1 MYINKQ
7 FKQTNDSNSNLE
19 SDPLNTNTIKLKIT
33 SSKNFNNINYTLLPK
48 LNDSERKQISKRNQE
63 NLEEKTNMDYK
74 EELSVITTL
83 WDELGITEDYR
94 YQFNKILKHNIYS
107 SKMLF
112 FQEKESLQKFKTS
125 LMKLKKEIYNREN
138 NIENLIKIVK
148 MIDAQKIENKV
159 LLKEVVNIIKNLRLN
174 AVNIV
179 IYINRVRE
187 LGFYYYFQGKWDLTK
202 LKNEY
207 MYNNNYLLQ
216 MNEDLNFLKDSTLGK
231 YIQLGEKKID
241 AFFTNCS
248 QLNKENIED
257 DDDVDKIIIPFS
269 DDLIQLIEQSI
280 YYVIQDQ
287 IMDNIYQ
294 KKSIAMNKNY
304 NMNGMHRSNS
314 TKIKIKKVPSRPM
327 TSKGIFS
334 SNKYRDIGIRNTIK
348 KTNNL
353 FSGLEA
359 KLSNT
364 FKNVEYNNLFQL
376 SSKLNEPKINLIPE
390 STRIKNRVR
399 NPDCF
404 KTFNNSD
411 QKRIKIEHEVMSSL
425 NSSNG
430 KNRTYYEKNI
440 NRNDSSEKIL
450 IENEKLKKDNLEIK
464 NELEKL
470 SKKIEENEKFKKKL
484 EDKLILQKKEM
495 DYNSNSVEEIK
506 VQLLKEKKELEQKL
520 KEEIE
525 KSINL
530 KKQNGNQIVNK
541 EIQFQIDKSKHI
553 NNIKY
558 VNIYKKHNFQKNKIK
573 NKYKIVY
580 YKEDIDSLINK
591 LKLCKILDNTQS
603 QVKQYFDLQNKIYNK
618 ETYLIGQYPIAL
630 ITKLNEDENQ
640 IIGVC
645 SYYYNHNP
653 LEQGILNINFICVI
667 KEKENSYEQI
677 NDIIK
682 FIKENE
688 NYNKIIINL
697 NLINDNIDNDLINF
711 LKVNLGFKTNITDNK
726 IQLYFIN
733 NKENIK
739 YNKGFL
745 CSNSISL
752 LSFTKTENKSN
763 DNTNNDYKYI
773 NNLLIDSLL
782 LKQKKI
788 FVDFNKKDDMYKM
801 ISNLEKNVNPIVDL
815 ILPENKNIAELNS
828 KINDLKLKNKIKDSL
843 CFKNNE
849 NIESFGLIRLN
860 LNLFFKNILYLKYK
874 NYYYHRISCENVEVI
889 KDTKNSCV
897 IYNIPTLKEDI
908 NILILELND
917 SIKKILINNYTN
929 IYDSFFAYYNAL
941 NEKNIDRLI
950 NILIPFFKIEKHLQT
965 NNISNKINIYEDI
978 NKNKVLNIGCFDE
991 YIEMEFNKEE
1001 EININEQIIYIVDN
1015 KDIIVNQEFI
1025 IGIIYNKETLVQ
1037 LIHVQ
1042 KDDLIEITNSK
1053 K

>member
-7 FKQTNDSNSNLE
+7 FKQTNDSNSNIE
-19 SDPLNTNTIKLKIT
+19 SDPHNINSIKLRIT
-33 SSKNFNNINYTLLPK
+33 SSKNFNNINYTLLPR
-48 LNDSERKQISKRNQE
+48 LNESEKASKRNRE
-63 NLEEKTNMDYK
+63 NMEEKTNTDYK
-74 EELSVITTL
+74 EELLVITTL

-94 YQFNKILKHNIYS
+94 YQFNKILKHNIYD

-112 FQEKESLQKFKTS
+112 FQEKENLQKFKTS

-138 NIENLIKIVK
+138 NIENLIKVVK

-159 LLKEVVNIIKNLRLN
+159 LLKEVVNLIKNLRLN

-202 LKNEY
+202 LKEEY

-231 YIQLGEKKID
+231 YLYLGEKKID

-248 QLNKENIED
+248 QLNQEIIND
-257 DDDVDKIIIPFS
+257 DDKIIIPFS
-269 DDLIQLIEQSI
+269 DDLIQLIEQSL
-280 YYVIQDQ
+280 YYVIQDK

-294 KKSIAMNKNY
+294 KKSLSINRN
-304 NMNGMHRSNS
+304 NNITGMHRSNS
-314 TKIKIKKVPSRPM
+314 TKIKIKKVPCRPM
-327 TSKGIFS
+327 TSKGIFN
-334 SNKYRDIGIRNTIK
+334 SNKYRDIGLRSTIK
-348 KTNNL
+348 NNNNI
-353 FSGLEA
+353 FNGLET

-411 QKRIKIEHEVMSSL
+411 QKKIKIEHEIMSSL

-430 KNRTYYEKNI
+430 KNMTYYEK
-440 NRNDSSEKIL
+440 NRNDSSEKIM
-450 IENEKLKKDNLEIK
+450 IENEKLKKDNQEIK

-506 VQLLKEKKELEQKL
+506 IQLLKEKKEIEQKL

-525 KSINL
+525 KSMNL
-530 KKQNGNQIVNK
+530 KRQSDNQIINK
-541 EIQFQIDKSKHI
+541 EIQFQIDKSKLI

-591 LKLCKILDNTQS
+591 LKLSKIIENTKS
-603 QVKQYFDLQNKIYNK
+603 QVNQYFCIENKIYNK
-618 ETYLIGQYPIAL
+618 DAYLIGQYPKVL

-645 SYYYNHNP
+645 TYYFSHNP
-653 LEQGILNINFICVI
+653 IEQGILNINFICVI
-667 KEKENSYEQI
+667 KEREKENSFDQI
-677 NDIIK
+677 NEVIK

-688 NYNKIIINL
+688 NYYKIIITL
-697 NLINDNIDNDLINF
+697 NFVNNNNDNDLINY
-711 LKVNLGFKTNITDNK
+711 LKSNLGFKADIIDNK
-726 IQLYFIN
+726 IQLFFLN

-739 YNKGFL
+739 DNKGFL
-745 CSNSISL
+745 CSNIISL
-752 LSFTKTENKSN
+752 LSFTKNENKSSAII
-763 DNTNNDYKYI
+763 NNYYKYA
-773 NNLLIDSLL
+773 NNLLIDALL
-782 LKQKKI
+782 LEQKKI
-788 FVDFNKKDDMYKM
+788 FVDFNKKNERYKI
-801 ISNLEKNVNPIVDL
+801 ISNLEKNYNPIINL
-815 ILPENKNIAELNS
+815 ILPENKNIEELNS
-828 KINDLKLKNKIKDSL
+828 KINDSNIKDKIKDSL
-843 CFKNNE
+843 CFKNKSNT
-849 NIESFGLIRLN
+849 ESFGLIGLN
-860 LNLFFKNILYLKYK
+860 LNLFVKNILYLQYQ
-874 NYYYHRISCENVEVI
+874 NYYYHRISCENVEAI
-889 KDTKNSCV
+889 KDTKNACV
-897 IYNIPTLKEDI
+897 IYNIPTLKENI

-917 SIKKILINNYTN
+917 SIKKILINNNSN
-929 IYDSFFAYYNAL
+929 IYDSFFDYYKSL
-941 NEKNIDRLI
+941 NEKNPGKII

-965 NNISNKINIYEDI
+965 SNISNNLKGINIYEDA
-978 NKNKVLNIGCFDE
+978 NKNKVLNIGSFDE
-991 YIEMEFNKEE
+991 YIKVEFNKE
-1001 EININEQIIYIVDN
+1001 EININEQINYIVDN
-1015 KDIIVNQEFI
+1015 KDIIINQEFI
-1025 IGIIYNKETLVQ
+1025 FGIIYNKNTFVH

-1042 KDDLIEITNSK
+1042 KDDWIKVTDFNK
-1053 K
+1053 

>member
-1 MYINKQ
+1 M
-7 FKQTNDSNSNLE
+7 
-19 SDPLNTNTIKLKIT
+19 
-33 SSKNFNNINYTLLPK
+33 
-48 LNDSERKQISKRNQE
+48 
-63 NLEEKTNMDYK
+63 
-74 EELSVITTL
+74 
-83 WDELGITEDYR
+83 
-94 YQFNKILKHNIYS
+94 
-107 SKMLF
+107 
-112 FQEKESLQKFKTS
+112 
-125 LMKLKKEIYNREN
+125 
-138 NIENLIKIVK
+138 
-148 MIDAQKIENKV
+148 
-159 LLKEVVNIIKNLRLN
+159 
-174 AVNIV
+174 
-179 IYINRVRE
+179 
-187 LGFYYYFQGKWDLTK
+187 
-202 LKNEY
+202 
-207 MYNNNYLLQ
+207 
-216 MNEDLNFLKDSTLGK
+216 
-231 YIQLGEKKID
+231 
-241 AFFTNCS
+241 
-248 QLNKENIED
+248 
-257 DDDVDKIIIPFS
+257 
-269 DDLIQLIEQSI
+269 
-280 YYVIQDQ
+280 
-287 IMDNIYQ
+287 
-294 KKSIAMNKNY
+294 
-304 NMNGMHRSNS
+304 
-314 TKIKIKKVPSRPM
+314 
-327 TSKGIFS
+327 
-334 SNKYRDIGIRNTIK
+334 
-348 KTNNL
+348 
-353 FSGLEA
+353 
-359 KLSNT
+359 
-364 FKNVEYNNLFQL
+364 
-376 SSKLNEPKINLIPE
+376 
-390 STRIKNRVR
+390 
-399 NPDCF
+399 
-404 KTFNNSD
+404 
-411 QKRIKIEHEVMSSL
+411 
-425 NSSNG
+425 
-430 KNRTYYEKNI
+430 
-440 NRNDSSEKIL
+440 
-450 IENEKLKKDNLEIK
+450 
-464 NELEKL
+464 
-470 SKKIEENEKFKKKL
+470 
-484 EDKLILQKKEM
+484 
-495 DYNSNSVEEIK
+495 
-506 VQLLKEKKELEQKL
+506 
-520 KEEIE
+520 
-525 KSINL
+525 
-530 KKQNGNQIVNK
+530 
-541 EIQFQIDKSKHI
+541 
-553 NNIKY
+553 
-558 VNIYKKHNFQKNKIK
+558 NIYKKHNFQKNKIK

>member
-506 VQLLKEKKELEQKL
+506 VQLLKEKKELEKKL
-520 KEEIE
+520 KEEI
-525 KSINL
+525 
-530 KKQNGNQIVNK
+530 
-541 EIQFQIDKSKHI
+541 
-553 NNIKY
+553 
-558 VNIYKKHNFQKNKIK
+558 
-573 NKYKIVY
+573 
-580 YKEDIDSLINK
+580 
-591 LKLCKILDNTQS
+591 
-603 QVKQYFDLQNKIYNK
+603 
-618 ETYLIGQYPIAL
+618 
-630 ITKLNEDENQ
+630 
-640 IIGVC
+640 
-645 SYYYNHNP
+645 
-653 LEQGILNINFICVI
+653 
-667 KEKENSYEQI
+667 
-677 NDIIK
+677 
-682 FIKENE
+682 
-688 NYNKIIINL
+688 
-697 NLINDNIDNDLINF
+697 
-711 LKVNLGFKTNITDNK
+711 
-726 IQLYFIN
+726 
-733 NKENIK
+733 
-739 YNKGFL
+739 
-745 CSNSISL
+745 
-752 LSFTKTENKSN
+752 
-763 DNTNNDYKYI
+763 
-773 NNLLIDSLL
+773 
-782 LKQKKI
+782 
-788 FVDFNKKDDMYKM
+788 
-801 ISNLEKNVNPIVDL
+801 
-815 ILPENKNIAELNS
+815 
-828 KINDLKLKNKIKDSL
+828 
-843 CFKNNE
+843 
-849 NIESFGLIRLN
+849 
-860 LNLFFKNILYLKYK
+860 
-874 NYYYHRISCENVEVI
+874 
-889 KDTKNSCV
+889 
-897 IYNIPTLKEDI
+897 
-908 NILILELND
+908 
-917 SIKKILINNYTN
+917 
-929 IYDSFFAYYNAL
+929 
-941 NEKNIDRLI
+941 
-950 NILIPFFKIEKHLQT
+950 
-965 NNISNKINIYEDI
+965 
-978 NKNKVLNIGCFDE
+978 
-991 YIEMEFNKEE
+991 
-1001 EININEQIIYIVDN
+1001 
-1015 KDIIVNQEFI
+1015 
-1025 IGIIYNKETLVQ
+1025 
-1037 LIHVQ
+1037 
-1042 KDDLIEITNSK
+1042 
-1053 K
+1053 

>member
-7 FKQTNDSNSNLE
+7 FKQTNDSNSNIE
-19 SDPLNTNTIKLKIT
+19 SDPHNINSIKLRIT
-33 SSKNFNNINYTLLPK
+33 SSKNFNNINYTLLPR
-48 LNDSERKQISKRNQE
+48 LNESEKASKRNRE
-63 NLEEKTNMDYK
+63 NLEEKTNTDYK
-74 EELSVITTL
+74 EELLVITTL

-94 YQFNKILKHNIYS
+94 YQFNKILKHNIYD

-112 FQEKESLQKFKTS
+112 FQEKENLQKFKTS

-138 NIENLIKIVK
+138 NIENLIKVVK

-159 LLKEVVNIIKNLRLN
+159 LLKEVVNLIKNLRLN

-202 LKNEY
+202 LKEEY

-231 YIQLGEKKID
+231 YLYLGEKKID

-248 QLNKENIED
+248 QLNQEIIND
-257 DDDVDKIIIPFS
+257 DDKIIIPFS
-269 DDLIQLIEQSI
+269 DDLIQLIEQSL
-280 YYVIQDQ
+280 YYVIQDK

-294 KKSIAMNKNY
+294 KKSLSINRN
-304 NMNGMHRSNS
+304 NNINGLHRSNS

-327 TSKGIFS
+327 TSKGIFN
-334 SNKYRDIGIRNTIK
+334 SNKYRDIGLRSTIK
-348 KTNNL
+348 NNNNNI
-353 FSGLEA
+353 FNGLET

-411 QKRIKIEHEVMSSL
+411 QKKIKIEHEIMSSL

-430 KNRTYYEKNI
+430 KNMTYYEK
-440 NRNDSSEKIL
+440 NRNDSSEKIM
-450 IENEKLKKDNLEIK
+450 IENEKLKKDNQEIK

-470 SKKIEENEKFKKKL
+470 SRKIEENEKFKKKL

-506 VQLLKEKKELEQKL
+506 IQLLKEKKEIEQKL

-525 KSINL
+525 KSMNL
-530 KKQNGNQIVNK
+530 KRQNENQIINK
-541 EIQFQIDKSKHI
+541 EIQFQIDKSKLI

-591 LKLCKILDNTQS
+591 LKLSKIIENTQS
-603 QVKQYFDLQNKIYNK
+603 QLNQYFGIENKIYNK
-618 ETYLIGQYPIAL
+618 EAYLIGQYPKVL
-630 ITKLNEDENQ
+630 ITKLNEDDNQ

-645 SYYYNHNP
+645 TYYFSHNP
-653 LEQGILNINFICVI
+653 IEQGILNINFICVI
-667 KEKENSYEQI
+667 KEKEKENSLEQI

-688 NYNKIIINL
+688 NYYKIIITL
-697 NLINDNIDNDLINF
+697 NFVNNNNDNDLINY
-711 LKVNLGFKTNITDNK
+711 LKSNLGFKVDIIDNK
-726 IQLYFIN
+726 IQLFFIN

-739 YNKGFL
+739 DIKGFL
-745 CSNSISL
+745 CSNTISL
-752 LSFTKTENKSN
+752 LSFTKDVNKSSAII
-763 DNTNNDYKYI
+763 NNDYKYA
-773 NNLLIDSLL
+773 NNLLIDALL
-782 LKQKKI
+782 LEQKKI
-788 FVDFNKKDDMYKM
+788 FVDFNKKNERYKI
-801 ISNLEKNVNPIVDL
+801 ISNLEKNYNPIINL
-815 ILPENKNIAELNS
+815 ILPENKNVEELNS
-828 KINDLKLKNKIKDSL
+828 KINDSNIKNKIKDSL
-843 CFKNNE
+843 CFKNSSNT
-849 NIESFGLIRLN
+849 ESFGLIRLN
-860 LNLFFKNILYLKYK
+860 LNLFVKNILYLQYQ
-874 NYYYHRISCENVEVI
+874 NYYYHRISCGNVEVI
-889 KDTKNSCV
+889 RDIKNACV
-897 IYNIPTLKEDI
+897 SYNIPTLKEDI

-917 SIKKILINNYTN
+917 SIKKILINNNSN
-929 IYDSFFAYYNAL
+929 IYDSFFDYYKSL
-941 NEKNIDRLI
+941 NEKNPGKIV

-965 NNISNKINIYEDI
+965 SNISNNLKNINIYEDA
-978 NKNKVLNIGCFDE
+978 NKNKVLNIGSFDE
-991 YIEMEFNKEE
+991 YIEVEFNKEE
-1001 EININEQIIYIVDN
+1001 EININEQINYIVDN
-1015 KDIIVNQEFI
+1015 KDIIINQEFI
-1025 IGIIYNKETLVQ
+1025 FGIIYNKNTFVQ

-1042 KDDLIEITNSK
+1042 KDDWIEVTDFNK
-1053 K
+1053 